1 MMGSSKAYPPLAFID
16 IETTGSH
23 FERDRITEIAV
34 KTLHDDHVEVWESLI
49 NPQVFIPSN
58 IQQLTGI
65 TPQMVQAQPEF
76 SDLAKEIYSQLEN
89 KIFVAHNARFDYG
102 FIKASFKRLGI
113 DFKPKVLCT
122 VKLSRHLFP
131 EQKRH
136 NLDTLI
142 QVHDLKVSSRHRA
155 LGDADLLHQ
164 FWQVCEARFGKEK
177 LLDAIDVLAANASL
191 PSHIDQDL
199 INQIPDKPGVRIRS
213 HSAGETRF
221 GAGCRAVLSM
231 AGCSTSL

>member
-1 MMGSSKAYPPLAFID
+1 MGRSKAYPPLAFID

-34 KTLHDDHVEVWESLI
+34 KTLHDDHVEAWESLI

-76 SDLAKEIYSQLEN
+76 SDLAKEIYSQLES

-155 LGDADLLHQ
+155 LGDADLLYQ
-164 FWQVCEARFGKEK
+164 FWQVC
-177 LLDAIDVLAANASL
+177 
-191 PSHIDQDL
+191 
-199 INQIPDKPGVRIRS
+199 
-213 HSAGETRF
+213 
-221 GAGCRAVLSM
+221 
-231 AGCSTSL
+231 